1 MIDLTPLRHPKQLW
15 DDLYLITHTQIQQLK
30 EKVLASE
37 ELDRV
42 DSQKLDSCY
51 VGLKRLLEIEAAL
64 KTDELQKASDSE
76 LLQLVNKATRE
87 HKESP
92 EKRRERYL
100 RTKARKQSVQKG
112 QEERGNDQ
120 ENDANG

>member
-51 VGLKRLLEIEAAL
+51 VGLKKLLEIEKEL
-64 KTDELQKASDSE
+64 RSDKVQRFTDDELFKKAKAAIRQRDS
-76 LLQLVNKATRE
+76 ASR
-87 HKESP
+87 
-92 EKRRERYL
+92 
-100 RTKARKQSVQKG
+100 ARKKAHYDKEAETVG
-112 QEERGNDQ
+112 
-120 ENDANG
+120 